1 MQRTVFLLIIL
12 FASVCAMADEF
23 PRTISVTGTGTSSAA
38 PDGAVVRMSIVV
50 RKPKL
55 DVAQAAAGKVA
66 AGVLSLTDKLKID
79 RGRIDTTGAV
89 VRPDYR
95 WNRETE
101 EQELRGYIAERQMTV
116 LVKDLELLGRL
127 VEGAVDVG
135 VNQVSPPELQSSSM
149 DAANRKALSIAA
161 SDAKAN
167 AEVLAESLGASIGKV
182 ISINAGRNAPM
193 PPGPQM
199 RMAAAAESDAAA
211 SYNSGD
217 LTFSAT
223 VSVVF
228 ELTD

>member
-1 MQRTVFLLIIL
+1 MRCILFLLITL
-12 FASVCAMADEF
+12 FASVNAMADEY
-23 PRTISVTGTGTSSAA
+23 PRNISVTGTGTSSAA
-38 PDGAVVRMSIVV
+38 PDGAVVRMSIVI
-50 RKPKL
+50 REPKL
-55 DVAQAAAGKVA
+55 NTAQAKAGKVA
-66 AGVLSLTDKLKID
+66 ANVLSLTDKLKID
-79 RGRIDTTGAV
+79 RSMVDTMGAT

-101 EQELRGYIAERQMTV
+101 EQELRGYIAERQMAV

-135 VNQVSPPELQSSSM
+135 VNQVSPPELQSSLREE
-149 DAANRKALSIAA
+149 AHRKALAIAA
-161 SDAKAN
+161 QDARAN
-167 AEVLAESLGASIGKV
+167 AEVLAESLGANLGKV
-182 ISINAGRNAPM
+182 VSINAGGNAPR

-211 SYNSGD
+211 TYNSAD

-228 ELTD
+228 ELDD